1 MLAIVGPI
9 PISHHVPPVAVA
21 ETPPAVPAAG
31 GSRTGAAPARAGRAD
46 DGRPAPGAAQRL
58 PAQAA
63 VQGLPDADSSA
74 PDTLFAPDPYALVG
88 PTPAFEANV
97 LDAERDLKA
106 VLARLE
112 MARAQA
118 EQNRIEGRAR
128 QQEARDAALD
138 DPARREATATASATA
153 KAEDEVRRG
162 EPPPVSHPPD
172 AAPPVMDG
180 ADPA

>member
-21 ETPPAVPAAG
+21 ETQPAVPVAG

-46 DGRPAPGAAQRL
+46 DGRPAPEAAQRL
-58 PAQAA
+58 PAQAT
-63 VQGLPDADSSA
+63 VQGLPAADSSA
-74 PDTLFAPDPYALVG
+74 PDTLYAPDPYALVG

-97 LDAERDLKA
+97 LEAERDLKA

-118 EQNRIEGRAR
+118 EQNRIEGRELLERAR
-128 QQEARDAALD
+128 EVAAHDL
-138 DPARREATATASATA
+138 ARREAPAATGEDANRQAGPPAQPRSA
-153 KAEDEVRRG
+153 
-162 EPPPVSHPPD
+162 PPD
-172 AAPPVMDG
+172 APSGMAVAATP
-180 ADPA
+180 ADSA